1 MGRAVRAGGLGGPLE
16 VESSVVRCQF
26 HGDELNCMLL
36 RNLIN
41 VLVAP

>member
-1 MGRAVRAGGLGGPLE
+1 MGRAVRAGGLGEPLE

-36 RNLIN
+36 RNSIN
-41 VLVAP
+41 VLAAP